1 MSDKADLLSK
11 RSVGHPNLV
20 SGREYYDVSVIMSSL
35 LFGSRRG
42 HEQKGSAPTYSNC
55 GVARH
60 GGHVSRVIVD
70 TP

>member
-42 HEQKGSAPTYSNC
+42 HLDPLIRTVRLIVKAHTAL
-55 GVARH
+55 VFWR
-60 GGHVSRVIVD
+60 SRS
-70 TP
+70 